1 MKAIP
6 PSWFAALVLERNDH
20 NLAMFV
26 NKSISATSLSSVMTV
41 TGSIVQWA
49 TSSHLPLL
57 HASKYLGWT
66 EYVMLPQMLQH
77 PLLSTSTVYPVAYT
91 YMYVAYIKV
100 LGSLYSSRVLLKML
114 ISTNPMFDHSI

>member
-1 MKAIP
+1 M
-6 PSWFAALVLERNDH
+6 VDDDH
-20 NLAMFV
+20 HAMFV

-66 EYVMLPQMLQH
+66 EYVMFLAQMLH
-77 PLLSTSTVYPVAYT
+77 CSKLL
-91 YMYVAYIKV
+91 YIHTK
-100 LGSLYSSRVLLKML
+100 LGSSWKC
-114 ISTNPMFDHSI
+114 

>member
-1 MKAIP
+1 
-6 PSWFAALVLERNDH
+6 
-20 NLAMFV
+20 MFV

-66 EYVMLPQMLQH
+66 EYVMLPQMLQRKAAAVTAQSSSV
-77 PLLSTSTVYPVAYT
+77 LLYPVYT
-91 YMYVAYIKV
+91 YMYAAYIKV
-100 LGSLYSSRVLLKML
+100 WGEQQWSPLENANLNEPNV
-114 ISTNPMFDHSI
+114 

>member
-1 MKAIP
+1 
-6 PSWFAALVLERNDH
+6 
-20 NLAMFV
+20 MFV

-66 EYVMLPQMLQH
+66 EYVMLPQMLQRLL
-77 PLLSTSTVYPVAYT
+77 LLSQHSPLATSVLLYPVYT
-91 YMYVAYIKV
+91 YMYAAYIKV
-100 LGSLYSSRVLLKML
+100 WGEQQWSPLENANLNEPNV
-114 ISTNPMFDHSI
+114 